1 MPIWR
6 VTDEG
11 PKRVARSSLRKE
23 RLLEEK
29 LEGWIAADPSI
40 LGENLLLVGRQVT
53 VPEVNDRLDLLALD
67 AQGNA
72 VVIEVKRGQLKDPVD
87 MQALRYASYIAKWGF
102 EDFERVAKAY
112 CDGGDGDFNFNRLYE
127 EFCSEAG
134 IDEPPD
140 INTDQ
145 RIIIIG
151 SEVRDRLG
159 SVALWLLEHNINI
172 RVIELECYREDQR
185 LLLQPNV
192 IVPPPVNRFAEI
204 GRIPAG
210 DNPQPWD
217 TDGKS
222 WHLKKRCSST
232 NAQLL
237 LQIDEIV
244 RETVGVEP
252 PRWNQKLYIAYW
264 VTNRIWLSIGTQA
277 NVLTLTLN
285 TEPGAFEETG
295 LASRLSVEVF
305 DKGDPLAVKLGLRSS
320 VTVQPENGHDQV
332 MLRVKEDFSP
342 DTDAFRQLLKDAFK
356 AFPRREA
363 TATTLETDLV

>member
-1 MPIWR
+1 MPIWS
-6 VTDEG
+6 VTEEG
-11 PKRVARSSLRKE
+11 PERVARSSLRKE

-40 LGENLLLVGRQVT
+40 LGESLLLVGRQVT

-67 AQGNA
+67 TQGNA
-72 VVIEVKRGQLKDPVD
+72 VVIEVKRGQLKEPVD
-87 MQALRYASYIAKWGF
+87 MQALRYASYLARWSF

-112 CDGGDGDFNFNRLYE
+112 YGGGKGDFNFNGLYE

-145 RIIIIG
+145 KIVIIG
-151 SEVRDRLG
+151 SEVRDKLG

-172 RVIELECYREDQR
+172 RVIELECYRENQR
-185 LLLQPNV
+185 LLIQPNV

-204 GRIPAG
+204 GRIPSDG
-210 DNPQPWD
+210 NPQPWD
-217 TDGKS
+217 IDGKS
-222 WHLKKRCSST
+222 WHLKKRCGAK
-232 NAQLL
+232 NAELL

-244 RETVGVEP
+244 RETVGVDP

-277 NVLTLTLN
+277 NMLTLTLN
-285 TEPGAFEETG
+285 AEPGAFEETE

-305 DKGDPLAVKLGLRSS
+305 DTGDPLAVKLGLRSS
-320 VTVQPENGHDQV
+320 VTIQAQNGRDQIV
-332 MLRVKEDFSP
+332 LRVKEEFSP

-356 AFPRREA
+356 AFPKREA
-363 TATTLETDLV
+363 VATTLETELT